1 MSWRET
7 KASTAK
13 HPGRGRLVAALSFVA
28 RLRGAS
34 LRVGCLRV
42 ACLRVASLRVA
53 SLRVASPL
61 VASLLIAAAPSFAG
75 TVIVANRSQEAIR
88 FAVAET
94 GGKWLNL
101 RLEPKELVP
110 IPVTGITKCRLET
123 GSDVRRYDLVP
134 DSIYLA
140 RASQPDGPRFQ
151 RIIFGTSTPLS
162 APADRAGADWKVTG
176 KPGVIR
182 VKILV
187 DENDVRR
194 SSNWRAKIKQRIE
207 VASKVLE
214 YYCHTR
220 LEVQSYDRWVIDDD
234 VADLNGADAVRKDS
248 THG

>member
-28 RLRGAS
+28 HLRGAS

-94 GGKWLNL
+94 GGK
-101 RLEPKELVP
+101 
-110 IPVTGITKCRLET
+110 
-123 GSDVRRYDLVP
+123 
-134 DSIYLA
+134 
-140 RASQPDGPRFQ
+140 
-151 RIIFGTSTPLS
+151 
-162 APADRAGADWKVTG
+162 
-176 KPGVIR
+176 
-182 VKILV
+182 
-187 DENDVRR
+187 
-194 SSNWRAKIKQRIE
+194 
-207 VASKVLE
+207 
-214 YYCHTR
+214 
-220 LEVQSYDRWVIDDD
+220 
-234 VADLNGADAVRKDS
+234 
-248 THG
+248 